1 MHEYANWRLNL
12 TPESSISISNKS
24 KSRRERLGLSWYL
37 FSIRLDP
44 WSYEALLKRQK
55 KIGAKSRSAALRYT
69 LRRLRD

>member
-1 MHEYANWRLNL
+1 MHEYGNWRLSL
-12 TPESSISISNKS
+12 TPESSISISN